1 MKPIFK
7 SILPLGILLVG
18 MLSACQPFDGKNLLP
33 YEPKNGIYYW
43 RTTFCPTEEERA
55 FVRNH
60 DIGRIYL
67 HMYDVVACDYEGK
80 RIEPIATLQF
90 QDSLMSGVE
99 YVPTVY
105 ITQDAIRALDGREA
119 EIAEKIVT
127 RTLNMEDWHEIPNVQ
142 EMQIDGDWQTSTRD
156 SYFLFC
162 KELRKRLHAHGLRLS
177 ATIRISQLREKVP
190 PVDRGVLMIYNTGRV
205 RYEST
210 ENSILDVEKSKEYF
224 GHRSIQKY
232 DLPFDYALPTF
243 GWAAVYNEHGHFQNL
258 SYTMD
263 YPAPQF
269 ERLDSTHYRSCLFGI
284 HKGVHFGHGD
294 IIRVETTSAA
304 MLKEVKALLPMD
316 EQQSIILYH
325 LDNNQ
330 TSRYTHEEID
340 SIFAH

>member
-105 ITQDAIRALDGREA
+105 ITQDAIRSLDGREA

-127 RTLNMEDWHEIPNVQ
+127 RTLNMEDWHEIPNVPF
-142 EMQIDGDWQTSTRD
+142 S
-156 SYFLFC
+156 F
-162 KELRKRLHAHGLRLS
+162 
-177 ATIRISQLREKVP
+177 
-190 PVDRGVLMIYNTGRV
+190 PV
-205 RYEST
+205 
-210 ENSILDVEKSKEYF
+210 
-224 GHRSIQKY
+224 
-232 DLPFDYALPTF
+232 
-243 GWAAVYNEHGHFQNL
+243 
-258 SYTMD
+258 
-263 YPAPQF
+263 
-269 ERLDSTHYRSCLFGI
+269 
-284 HKGVHFGHGD
+284 
-294 IIRVETTSAA
+294 
-304 MLKEVKALLPMD
+304 
-316 EQQSIILYH
+316 
-325 LDNNQ
+325 
-330 TSRYTHEEID
+330 
-340 SIFAH
+340 